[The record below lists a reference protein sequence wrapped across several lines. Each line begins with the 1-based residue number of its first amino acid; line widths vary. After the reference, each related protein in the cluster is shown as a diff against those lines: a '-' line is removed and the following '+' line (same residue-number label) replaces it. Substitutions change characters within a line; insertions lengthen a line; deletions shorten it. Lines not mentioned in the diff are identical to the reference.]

1 MAAGL
6 SQATAT
12 GFLNAPKFSTPGNS
26 DSFCLD
32 DWKSGFDWSDLVT
45 GSFDSYK
52 GFKWSGFTCEDKFT
66 KRDTLSERTFQNK
79 CIVGKATT
87 DKSTSPNIS
96 CDKSK
101 GAKDTSIKEFQVH
114 PEFDCDLEFHYTMP
128 DGSSCKHR
136 SACSKDGTTVKNSQ
150 CGGAT
155 DVTIVF
161 PEQPAAPSKSGCD
174 FAIPSI
180 VFDCGS
186 ASSTATRATST
197 ATASYPAG
205 TPPVSTTSSAVVI
218 TTSSAAASSSTAVES
233 STTAVETPSS
243 SGTTPGYPAI
253 TPPASETTSSVVETV
268 SSAIESAS
276 SATEATSSGIES
288 TTSAVESTTSA
299 IESASTSVA
308 TEATTFTSVTSYITT
323 STVFSTMTSV
333 ITSCGPSVTNC
344 PGNAN
349 NTATVTSVIAIST
362 TVCPVT
368 ETITSVS
375 SPASVPSSYSTTG
388 LPATTESTA
397 VPSTSAT
404 SATEA
409 ASSSTAAGS
418 STSPATPIE
427 TLPCPGVVPSC
438 LNTWLSTIG
447 CTDNTDSAC
456 YCPDS
461 TFVDNVFDC
470 LYSHGESDEDI
481 SEAISYFQ
489 GICAPHASQNP
500 GIVTYPATITTILT
514 ATATAPPTAV
524 YTTIEVVATT
534 VVPCTGSAGE
544 SSSSTVTISTQVSVP
559 DVGFTTVSNSA
570 GSTSVVFVPG
580 PTTAPVAVG
589 TTPAAVA
596 PSTTA
601 AETAPYPTGVFTT
614 LTTPAPIAGT
624 GSVYPTSTPSIV
636 TAGAARIGAGI
647 GFLGA
652 VAMAVVAL

>member
-1 MAAGL
+1 MKNTATLLAMAAGF
-6 SQATAT
+6 SQAAAT
-12 GFLNAPKFSTPGNS
+12 GFLDAPKFSTPGNS

-161 PEQPAAPSKSGCD
+161 PEQPAVPSKSGCD

-186 ASSTATRATST
+186 ASSTATHATST

-205 TPPVSTTSSAVVI
+205 TPPVATTSSAVVV
-218 TTSSAAASSSTAVES
+218 TTSSAPATSSTAAES
-233 STTAVETPSS
+233 STTAGETPSS
-243 SGTTPGYPAI
+243 SVTTSGYSATTPS
-253 TPPASETTSSVVETV
+253 ASETV
-268 SSAIESAS
+268 SSAIETAS
-276 SATEATSSGIES
+276 SAIES
-288 TTSAVESTTSA
+288 ITSAVESTTSA
-299 IESASTSVA
+299 IETVSTSVA

-375 SPASVPSSYSTTG
+375 SPAGVPSSYPTTG
-388 LPATTESTA
+388 LPATTESAA

-409 ASSSTAAGS
+409 VSSSTAVVS

-456 YCPDS
+456 YCPDKA
-461 TFVDNVFDC
+461 FVDNVFDC

-489 GICAPHASQNP
+489 GKSC
-500 GIVTYPATITTILT
+500 
-514 ATATAPPTAV
+514 
-524 YTTIEVVATT
+524 
-534 VVPCTGSAGE
+534 
-544 SSSSTVTISTQVSVP
+544 
-559 DVGFTTVSNSA
+559 
-570 GSTSVVFVPG
+570 
-580 PTTAPVAVG
+580 
-589 TTPAAVA
+589 
-596 PSTTA
+596 
-601 AETAPYPTGVFTT
+601 
-614 LTTPAPIAGT
+614 
-624 GSVYPTSTPSIV
+624 
-636 TAGAARIGAGI
+636 
-647 GFLGA
+647 
-652 VAMAVVAL
+652 